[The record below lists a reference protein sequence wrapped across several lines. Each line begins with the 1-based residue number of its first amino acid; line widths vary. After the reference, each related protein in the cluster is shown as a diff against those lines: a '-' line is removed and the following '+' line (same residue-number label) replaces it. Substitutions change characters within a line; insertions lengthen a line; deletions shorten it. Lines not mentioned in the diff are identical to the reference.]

1 MDFFT
6 FKKLIAVAVMP
17 INIAIVLLII
27 SAIFYQYKP
36 RLALKSLFIA
46 LLTLII
52 PALPPVADHFAYKLE
67 QTYESFSLSAKPVD
81 YIIVLGCGHQSNDA
95 LSVTSQLKPCSL
107 QRLVEGMRILK
118 LHPEATLIASGYS
131 SSDPVPNAQ
140 KVKEAAM
147 ALGIKDN
154 KIITESY
161 PRDTQEEAELIS
173 PRVKGTNVVLVTDA
187 YHLPRAMR
195 YFEIEGVNAIPA
207 PAGFFVKDINA
218 QKNWLYYW
226 PTSESFYQSSIL
238 WYEAMGRAWQWI
250 AN

>member
-107 QRLVEGMRILK
+107 QRLLLWRLVGL
-118 LHPEATLIASGYS
+118 S
-131 SSDPVPNAQ
+131 
-140 KVKEAAM
+140 
-147 ALGIKDN
+147 
-154 KIITESY
+154 ESY
-161 PRDTQEEAELIS
+161 LLLHLLVSLLQP
-173 PRVKGTNVVLVTDA
+173 VVYLLKT
-187 YHLPRAMR
+187 L
-195 YFEIEGVNAIPA
+195 EIE
-207 PAGFFVKDINA
+207 
-218 QKNWLYYW
+218 WCSHRYLHLY
-226 PTSESFYQSSIL
+226 QC
-238 WYEAMGRAWQWI
+238 
-250 AN
+250 